1 MMMKGL
7 QRLWKLCDKI
17 GLKTLGD
24 IKQFYEQ
31 ERQQGEDLITTLE
44 RYAADLGDF
53 DASKNQNK

>member
-24 IKQFYEQ
+24 MKYFYEH
-31 ERQQGEDLITTLE
+31 EKQQGEDFITTLE
-44 RYAADLGDF
+44 RYCKELDEI
-53 DASKNQNK
+53 KNN